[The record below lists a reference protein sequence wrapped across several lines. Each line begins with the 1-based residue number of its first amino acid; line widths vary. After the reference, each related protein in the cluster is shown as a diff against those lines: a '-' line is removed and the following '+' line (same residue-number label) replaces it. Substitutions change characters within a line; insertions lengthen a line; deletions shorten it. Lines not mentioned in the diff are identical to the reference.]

1 MKKITILLV
10 CLFGVLGSGYCQ
22 EKRLY
27 DHYYLTMKAI
37 KEGNLSDREFNKQVQ
52 IYLISS

>member
-1 MKKITILLV
+1 MKRITILFV

-27 DHYYLTMKAI
+27 NHYYLTMKAI
-37 KEGNLSDREFNKQVQ
+37 KEGNLSDFETTLN
-52 IYLISS
+52 I